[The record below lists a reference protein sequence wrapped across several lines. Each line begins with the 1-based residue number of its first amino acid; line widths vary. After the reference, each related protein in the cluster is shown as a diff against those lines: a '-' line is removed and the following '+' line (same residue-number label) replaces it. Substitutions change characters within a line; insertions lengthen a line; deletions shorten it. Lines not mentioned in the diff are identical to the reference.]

1 MKKYDFVSIGEAL
14 IDFTDLGTSENGM
27 KIFER
32 NPGGAPA
39 NVACAAARLG
49 LSSVFIGK
57 VGDDMHGECIIDAMA
72 NCGVITEHMVRDRD
86 HFTTLAFVTLDEN
99 GDRSFSFARKQSA
112 DVMITDADIS
122 REVLASTSVLHF
134 GSLSFT
140 AEPSKSAVYSAIKFA
155 KENGAVIS
163 YDPNY
168 RPLLWESEEVAIEEM
183 RAPLSLV
190 DVIKLSDNEC
200 ELVCGTADFDEAAR
214 VLLDKG
220 IKIVLLTCGGDGA
233 RIYFGDECVI
243 VPSEKVKVCD
253 TTGAGDSFLGGFMYK
268 LIRDGKANTSLTKE
282 TAKAYGSFANR
293 VAGKCVQ
300 KRGAIPALPTLSEVE

>member
-1 MKKYDFVSIGEAL
+1 MKKYDIVSIGEAL
-14 IDFTDLGTSENGM
+14 IDFTDLGFSENGM

-57 VGDDMHGECIIDAMA
+57 VGDDMHGECIIDAMKA
-72 NCGVITEHMVRDRD
+72 CGVITEHMTKDRD

-112 DVMITDADIS
+112 DVMLSDEDIS
-122 REVLASTSVLHF
+122 REVLENTSVLHF

-140 AEPSKSAVYSAIKFA
+140 AEPSKSAVYAAIKYA
-155 KENGAVIS
+155 KEKGAVIS

-168 RPLLWESEEVAIEEM
+168 RPLLWDSEEVAIEEM

-200 ELVCGTADFDEAAR
+200 ELICGTADFDEAAR

-233 RIYFGDECVI
+233 RIYFGDECVT

-268 LIRDGKANTSLTKE
+268 LIRDGKANTALTKE
-282 TAKAYGSFANR
+282 KALEFSSFANR

-300 KRGAIPALPTLSEVE
+300 KRGAIPALPTLEDLN